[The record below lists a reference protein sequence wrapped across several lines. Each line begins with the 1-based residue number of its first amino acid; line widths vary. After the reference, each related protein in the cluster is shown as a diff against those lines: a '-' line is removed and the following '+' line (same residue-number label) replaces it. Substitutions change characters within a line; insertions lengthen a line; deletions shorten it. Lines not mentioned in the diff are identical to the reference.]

1 MSKSTSPARQKRA
14 LRQIA
19 HHLNPV
25 ITVAEKGISERLQ
38 GETERALTDHELI
51 KVRISIDDRS
61 ARKTLGNELAEACQA
76 QIVQVIGKIFVLYR
90 ANPEAN
96 PKLSN
101 IARFGGH

>member
-1 MSKSTSPARQKRA
+1 MSKSNSPARQKRA

-25 ITVAEKGISERLQ
+25 VTVAEKGISEHLQ
-38 GETERALTDHELI
+38 NETERALADHELI
-51 KVRISIDDRS
+51 KVRVSIDDRS
-61 ARKTLGNELAEACQA
+61 ARKALGTELADACQA
-76 QIVQVIGKIFVLYR
+76 QVVQVIGKIFVLYR
-90 ANPEAN
+90 ANPKAN

>member
-25 ITVAEKGISERLQ
+25 ITIAEKGISERLQ

>member
-1 MSKSTSPARQKRA
+1 MTQSTSPARQKRA

-25 ITVAEKGISERLQ
+25 VTIAEKGISERLQ
-38 GETERALTDHELI
+38 DETERALTDHELI
-51 KVRISIDDRS
+51 KVRVSIDDRS
-61 ARKTLGNELAEACQA
+61 TRRTLGTELAQACQA

-101 IARFGGH
+101 VARFGGH

>member
-1 MSKSTSPARQKRA
+1 MSESTSPARRKRE

-25 ITVAEKGISERLQ
+25 VTVAEKGISDRLRN
-38 GETERALTDHELI
+38 ETERALTDHELI

-61 ARKTLGNELAEACQA
+61 ARKELGTELARVCQA

-96 PKLSN
+96 SKLSN
-101 IARFGGH
+101 IDRFGGR